1 MKSQSIDDGLDDDNS
16 KNQSK
21 KNTQW
26 QSLINLELLHI
37 TNHHQYITS
46 LAWSLFGNQIDVW
59 CVWVV
64 RCLGVMILLLPQ
76 SKYILV
82 FSISHSL
89 SLNIMLLI
97 LALWCWW
104 TFFIVSFFFYSHSWW
119 IRNFLLSKFFVD
131 ILFFI
136 SVLFV
141 FWTLFSDSVCLCIL
155 LKHFY
160 RFCLTIL
167 LPKH

>member
-59 CVWVV
+59 CVWVLV
-64 RCLGVMILLLPQ
+64 VNSLKANIFWYSLSLFEYYVIDIGTLVLVNFFLL
-76 SKYILV
+76 LV
-82 FSISHSL
+82 FS
-89 SLNIMLLI
+89 
-97 LALWCWW
+97 
-104 TFFIVSFFFYSHSWW
+104 
-119 IRNFLLSKFFVD
+119 LLSFLMDQELSFVQ
-131 ILFFI
+131 ILCRY
-136 SVLFV
+136 FV
-141 FWTLFSDSVCLCIL
+141 FHFGFVCFLDIIL
-155 LKHFY
+155 
-160 RFCLTIL
+160 RFCLSVYFAKTFLSIL
-167 LPKH
+167 FDNFIA